1 MNMKYVNLVITFTL
15 LLFSI
20 SGCIMES
27 CYNVELIN
35 NSDKEL
41 VVILGEVLS
50 PEKNYKSEM
59 NYSYFTYNNDSK
71 LIKMSSAKDYAI
83 FSVRP
88 NGGILQISEGM
99 SYKFFIDYMYIKH
112 GDKVI
117 VFKNKKEIAD
127 AFDDNRDG
135 CLRYFEIEN

>member
-50 PEKNYKSEM
+50 PEKNYKSQI
-59 NYSYFTYNNDSK
+59 NYSYFTHNNDSK
-71 LIKMSSAKDYAI
+71 LIKMSKDRDYAI
-83 FSVRP
+83 FSVKP
-88 NGGILQISEGM
+88 KGGILQISEGM
-99 SYKFFIDYMYIKH
+99 SYKFFMDYMYIQH
-112 GDKVI
+112 GDKI
-117 VFKNKKEIAD
+117 IALENKKEMAD
-127 AFDDNRDG
+127 AFDDNQEG
-135 CLRYFEIEN
+135 CLYYLEIKN

>member
-1 MNMKYVNLVITFTL
+1 MKRIILITITLTLV
-15 LLFSI
+15 LFFI
-20 SGCIMES
+20 LVGGMES
-27 CYNVELIN
+27 CYNVQLIN
-35 NSDKEL
+35 NSDKEV
-41 VVILGEVLS
+41 VVILGETVS
-50 PEKNYKSEM
+50 TKNNYKSEM

-88 NGGILQISEGM
+88 NGVILQISEGM